1 MALVREP
8 DAGLERRPQERPVTL
23 ALAEGLILSR
33 AVNVY
38 RKFFHGFISVS
49 RPNA

>member
-8 DAGLERRPQERPVTL
+8 DTGLERRPQERSVTHTM
-23 ALAEGLILSR
+23 AEGLILSR

-38 RKFFHGFISVS
+38 RKAFHGFISVS
-49 RPNA
+49 PNA